1 MLSLEMGET
10 SSAARPSKTR
20 LLGRQSERETL
31 DRLLDGAREARGA
44 VLVLHGEAGVGKT
57 RLLEYAAEAAEDF
70 QDVRISGVE
79 GEMELPFAAVQ
90 QLVSPFAELAEH
102 LPDPQREA
110 LDVAFGL
117 SGGPAPDRFLVGLAT
132 LGVLS
137 EAAEDQPLLALVDD
151 AQWLDDSSAQ
161 ALAFVARRLA
171 AERIGLL
178 FASRGACD
186 LFDGLPQLEVGPLG
200 RVDSRALL
208 ESALPTRLDEHVLD
222 RIVLETRG
230 NPLALLEMPRGL
242 TPVQLAGGFGL
253 PATKTMP
260 ANIEESFTRRL
271 AGLPYD
277 ARRLLL
283 LASADS
289 VGDPAL
295 LWRAAQE
302 LGIAE
307 SAVDTLEAEGL
318 LEVGP
323 RIVFRHPLVR
333 SAVYGGAGVKE
344 RSAIHRALADAT
356 DPQIEPDRRAWHQG
370 QATSMPDEDVA
381 AELEH
386 SAGRA
391 QARGGLAAGAA
402 FLARAADLTPG
413 ARRRSQRLLAAAGA
427 KRDAGDLDGA
437 LGLVAGVDPGALDEL
452 GAGRVRLLEAQIALE
467 QRRGADAGRL
477 FLDAATRLQE
487 VAPLL
492 ARDAFLEALGGVLTN
507 DVVVDGGALVVAAA
521 ARAAPPPPGE
531 EGCVEVLL
539 HAYANRL
546 IDGYASA
553 APLYAQTLGLVLG
566 AGPPDAEV
574 GPWLSLSSARD
585 RNVLAL
591 ELWDEEAL
599 HVLAARQV
607 QLARDSGAL
616 GHLEYALSFLA
627 RSRIV
632 AGELAGAASLLDEA
646 ALIAEATGNPKLV
659 NAPLILAAWRGEEPE
674 AAGMIDA
681 SSEDAIRRRW
691 TSNDYAR
698 AVLYNGLGRYEEARD
713 AAWKAMKPDPIGYGT
728 FLIPE
733 LAEAASRTAD
743 TDLLDYAVGWL
754 AERTDVI
761 ESAWVDGVTA
771 RVRALASG
779 GDEAEEL
786 YRRSIEH
793 LSGTRL
799 RPELARSR
807 LLYGEWLRRERRR
820 VDAREQLRAAFEAFE
835 DMGAQAFANRAQR
848 ELMATGERA
857 RRRTVE
863 TDDELTPQESQVA
876 RLAAGE
882 LTNRE
887 IAAQL
892 FISPSTVEYHLR
904 KVFRKLDV
912 RSRTQLADRLEKPDP
927 G

>member
-1 MLSLEMGET
+1 MLCLVMGGT
-10 SSAARPSKTR
+10 SSATSLTTER

-31 DRLLDGAREARGA
+31 DRLLDGARGERGA

-57 RLLEYAAEAAEDF
+57 RLLEYAPDAAEDF
-70 QDVRISGVE
+70 RAVRISGVE

-90 QLVSPFAELAEH
+90 QLVNPFAELTEH

-171 AERIGLL
+171 AERIVLL
-178 FASRGACD
+178 FSTRKPGELLD
-186 LFDGLPQLEVGPLG
+186 RLPKLEVGPLG

-208 ESALPTRLDEHVLD
+208 ESALPARLDEHVLD

-230 NPLALLEMPRGL
+230 NPLALLELPRGL
-242 TPVQLAGGFGL
+242 TPTQLAGGFGL
-253 PATKTMP
+253 PVTKTMP
-260 ANIEESFTRRL
+260 ANIEESFARRL
-271 AGLPYD
+271 AGLPDD
-277 ARRLLL
+277 ARRFLL

-289 VGDPAL
+289 VGDPSL
-295 LWRAAQE
+295 LGRAAQE
-302 LGIAE
+302 LGIAASIVE
-307 SAVDTLEAEGL
+307 TLESEGFL
-318 LEVGP
+318 DVGP
-323 RIVFRHPLVR
+323 RVVFRHPLVR
-333 SAVYGGAGVKE
+333 SAVYRGAGAKE
-344 RSAIHRALADAT
+344 RSAVHRALAEAT
-356 DPQIEPDRRAWHQG
+356 DPQIDPDRRAWHLG
-370 QATSMPDEDVA
+370 QAISMPDEAIA

-402 FLARAADLTPG
+402 FLERAANLTPEP
-413 ARRRSQRLLAAAGA
+413 RRRSQRLLAAAGA

-437 LGLVAGVDPGALDEL
+437 LGLVAGVDLGALEGLD
-452 GAGRVRLLEAQIALE
+452 GGRVRFLEAQIALE
-467 QRRGADAGRL
+467 QRRAVDAGRL
-477 FLDAATRLQE
+477 FLGAATRLQE
-487 VAPLL
+487 IDPLL

-507 DVVVDGGALVVAAA
+507 DVAVDGGALVVAAA

-531 EGCVEVLL
+531 PGCVEVLL

-546 IDGYASA
+546 IDGYAAA
-553 APLYAQTLGLVLG
+553 APLYAEALGMVL
-566 AGPPDAEV
+566 AADPPDDDDV
-574 GPWLSLSSARD
+574 GRWLSLSSARD
-585 RNVLAL
+585 KNVLAL

-607 QLARDSGAL
+607 QLARASGAL
-616 GHLEYALSFLA
+616 GHLQFALSFLA
-627 RSRIV
+627 RSHLV
-632 AGELAGAASLLDEA
+632 AGELASAATVLEEA
-646 ALIAEATGNPKLV
+646 DLIADAIGNSELV
-659 NAPLILAAWRGEEPE
+659 NAPLVLAAWRGGEPE
-674 AAGMIDA
+674 AAELIDA
-681 SSEDAIRRRW
+681 SAAEATRRRW
-691 TSNDYAR
+691 TSNGYAR

-713 AAWKAMKPDPIGYGT
+713 VAWAAMKPDPIGYGT

-733 LAEAASRTAD
+733 LAEAASRSAD
-743 TDLLDYAVGWL
+743 KDRLDYAVGWL
-754 AERTDVI
+754 DERTDVI
-761 ESAWVDGVTA
+761 ESAWADGVAA
-771 RVRALASG
+771 RVRALASEG
-779 GDEAEEL
+779 EEAESL
-786 YRRSIEH
+786 YRRSIER

-799 RPELARSR
+799 QPELARSR
-807 LLYGEWLRRERRR
+807 LLYGEWLRRARRR
-820 VDAREQLRAAFEAFE
+820 VDAREQLRAAFEAF
-835 DMGAQAFANRAQR
+835 DGMGARAFADRAER
-848 ELMATGERA
+848 ELLATGERA

-863 TDDELTPQESQVA
+863 TVDHLTPQESQIA
-876 RLAAGE
+876 RLAADE

-887 IAAQL
+887 IAARL

-912 RSRTQLADRLEKPDP
+912 KSRTQLAGRIS
-927 G
+927 

>member
-1 MLSLEMGET
+1 M
-10 SSAARPSKTR
+10 AR
-20 LLGRQSERETL
+20 LLGRLGERETL
-31 DRLLDGAREARGA
+31 DRLLDGAREERGA

-57 RLLEYAAEAAEDF
+57 RLLEYAPEAAEDF
-70 QDVRISGVE
+70 RTVSISGVE

-90 QLVSPFAELAEH
+90 QLVAPFAELTEH
-102 LPDPQREA
+102 LPGPQRDA

-117 SGGPAPDRFLVGLAT
+117 AGGPAPERFLVGLAT

-137 EAAEDQPLLALVDD
+137 EAAEEQPLLVLVDD
-151 AQWLDDSSAQ
+151 AQWLDDSSAH

-171 AERIGLL
+171 AERIVLL
-178 FASRGACD
+178 FASRRPGD

-230 NPLALLEMPRGL
+230 NPLALLELPRGL

-277 ARRLLL
+277 ARRFLLL
-283 LASADS
+283 VSADS

-302 LGIAE
+302 LGIAG
-307 SAVDTLEAEGL
+307 SAVDTLETEGFL
-318 LEVGP
+318 QVGP
-323 RIVFRHPLVR
+323 RVVFRHPLIR

-344 RSAIHRALADAT
+344 RSAIHRALAEAT
-356 DPQIEPDRRAWHQG
+356 DPRIDPDRRAWHLG

-381 AELEH
+381 AALEH
-386 SAGRA
+386 SAARA
-391 QARGGLAAGAA
+391 QARGGIAAGAA
-402 FLARAADLTPG
+402 FLARAADLTPE

-437 LGLVAGVDPGALDEL
+437 LGLVAGVEQDGLDEL
-452 GAGRVRLLEAQIALE
+452 EAGRVRLLEAQIALE
-467 QRRGADAGRL
+467 QRRAVDAGRL
-477 FLDAATRLQE
+477 FLGAATRLQE
-487 VAPLL
+487 VDPLL
-492 ARDAFLEALGGVLTN
+492 SRDAFLEALGGVLTN

-521 ARAAPPPPGE
+521 ARAAPPPQGE
-531 EGCVEVLL
+531 EGCVEMLL

-553 APLYAQTLGLVLG
+553 APLYAKTLGLVL
-566 AGPPDAEV
+566 AADPPDDEV

-585 RNVLAL
+585 RNVLSL

-599 HVLAARQV
+599 HVLAVRQV

-616 GHLEYALSFLA
+616 GHLEFALSFLA
-627 RSRIV
+627 RSHIV
-632 AGELAGAASLLDEA
+632 AGELASAATVLDEA
-646 ALIAEATGNPKLV
+646 DLIAEATGNPKLA
-659 NAPLILAAWRGEEPE
+659 NAPLVLAAWRGEEPE
-674 AAGMIDA
+674 AAGLIDA
-681 SSEDAIRRRW
+681 NSGDAIRRRW

-713 AAWKAMKPDPIGYGT
+713 AAWKAMEPDPIGYGT

-743 TDLLDYAVGWL
+743 GDLLDYAVEWL
-754 AERTDVI
+754 GERTDVI
-761 ESAWVDGVTA
+761 ESAWAEGIAA
-771 RVRALASG
+771 RVRALAS
-779 GDEAEEL
+779 ESEEVESL

-799 RPELARSR
+799 RLELARSR

-820 VDAREQLRAAFEAFE
+820 IDAREQLRSAFETF
-835 DMGAQAFANRAQR
+835 DGMGARAFADRAQR
-848 ELMATGERA
+848 ELVATGERA

-863 TDDELTPQESQVA
+863 TDDDLTPQEAQIA

-912 RSRTQLADRLEKPDP
+912 KSRTQLAASLAKRDP
-927 G
+927 GPG

>member
-1 MLSLEMGET
+1 MLCSEMGVT
-10 SSAARPSKTR
+10 SSTTDR
-20 LLGRQSERETL
+20 LLGRQTERETL
-31 DRLLDGAREARGA
+31 DRLLDGAREERGA

-57 RLLEYAAEAAEDF
+57 RLLEYAPQAAEGF
-70 QDVRISGVE
+70 RTVCISGVE

-90 QLVSPFAELAEH
+90 QLISPFAELTEH

-117 SGGPAPDRFLVGLAT
+117 SDGPAPDRFLVGLAT

-137 EAAEDQPLLALVDD
+137 EAAEEHPLLALVDD
-151 AQWLDDSSAQ
+151 AQWLDDSSAH

-171 AERIGLL
+171 AERIVLL
-178 FASRGACD
+178 FASRRPGD

-200 RVDSRALL
+200 RVDSRTLL
-208 ESALPTRLDEHVLD
+208 ESALPTRLDERVLD

-230 NPLALLEMPRGL
+230 NPLALLELPRGL

-271 AGLPYD
+271 AGLPYG
-277 ARRLLL
+277 ARRFLL
-283 LASADS
+283 LASADA

-295 LWRAAQE
+295 LWRAAQALE
-302 LGIAE
+302 ISE
-307 SAVDTLEAEGL
+307 SAVDTLEADGL

-344 RSAIHRALADAT
+344 RSAIHRALAQAT
-356 DPQIEPDRRAWHQG
+356 DPRIDPDRRAWHLG

-391 QARGGLAAGAA
+391 QARGGLSAGAA
-402 FLARAADLTPG
+402 FLARAADLTPE

-427 KRDAGDLDGA
+427 KRDAGDLEGA
-437 LGLVAGVDPGALDEL
+437 LGLVAGVDLGALDEL

-467 QRRGADAGRL
+467 QRHEADAGRL

-487 VAPLL
+487 VDPLL

-507 DVVVDGGALVVAAA
+507 DVVVEGGALVVAAA

-553 APLYAQTLGLVLG
+553 APLYARALGMVLD
-566 AGPPDAEV
+566 ADPPADDV

-599 HVLAARQV
+599 HVFAVGQV
-607 QLARDSGAL
+607 QLARNAGAL
-616 GHLEYALSFLA
+616 GHLEFALSFLA
-627 RSRIV
+627 RSHVV
-632 AGELAGAASLLDEA
+632 AGEMAGAATLLDEA

-659 NAPLILAAWRGEEPE
+659 NAPLVLAAWRGEEPE

-681 SSEDAIRRRW
+681 NSEEAIRRRW

-698 AVLYNGLGRYEEARD
+698 AVLFNGLGRYEEARD

-743 TDLLDYAVGWL
+743 GDLLDYAVRWL
-754 AERTDVI
+754 GERTDVI
-761 ESAWVDGVTA
+761 ESAWLDGVAA
-771 RVRALASG
+771 RVRALTSD
-779 GDEAEEL
+779 GDEAEQL
-786 YRRSIEH
+786 YRDSIEH

-807 LLYGEWLRRERRR
+807 LLFGEWLRRERHRL
-820 VDAREQLRAAFEAFE
+820 DAREQLRAAFETFE
-835 DMGAQAFANRAQR
+835 GMGARAFANRAQR
-848 ELMATGERA
+848 ELVATGERA
-857 RRRTVE
+857 RKRTVE
-863 TDDELTPQESQVA
+863 TDDDLTPQETQIA
-876 RLAAGE
+876 GLAAGE

-912 RSRTQLADRLEKPDP
+912 RSRTQLADRLGKRDP